1 MKLPQV
7 GLRHASIRSAMRYVR
22 VTDTTPQ
29 TIYLAAGEYS
39 VCVTPLDYSILTY
52 RVVVQE
58 DTSHP
63 FDPTATDH
71 ACAGFTVSTHESV
84 VMRVEE
90 NQAVRVVG
98 IGNATYPHVVF
109 FERISRESL

>member
-7 GLRHASIRSAMRYVR
+7 GVRHASIRSAMRYVR
-22 VTDTTPQ
+22 VSDTQPQ
-29 TIYLAAGEYS
+29 TIYLAAGDYTC
-39 VCVTPLDYSILTY
+39 CVTPLNYSILTY

-63 FDPTATDH
+63 FDQTATDH
-71 ACAGFTVSTHESV
+71 ACAGFTVATGESV
-84 VMRVEE
+84 VFRVEE

-98 IGNATYPHVVF
+98 IGNSTYPHMVF
-109 FERISRESL
+109 FERVTRESL